1 MKKLSD
7 FQDSKVDLEHVQ
19 GGKCPGP
26 KQVKWSGQ
34 LIWYAPGGASTPGNF
49 QTGSHLD
56 VV

>member
-7 FQDSKVDLEHVQ
+7 FQDSKVDLKHVQ